1 MRPMTDQFKVGDAVL
16 VPWGLGG
23 PMRAT
28 VVEVWGDAAE
38 HLRVQLHFEDAA
50 EEDDPS
56 VILISR
62 EDVLSAA

>member
-1 MRPMTDQFKVGDAVL
+1 MTNQFKVGDAVL
-16 VPWGLGG
+16 VPRGLGG

-28 VVEVWGDAAE
+28 IVEVWGDPAE

-50 EEDDPS
+50 AEDETS